1 MIHRTILFFMALACF
16 NPCCFGALTPEEIVI
31 VGARGNRES
40 EGLAK
45 YYARVRSVPE
55 KNICLVDMPG
65 QELLPREMW
74 QWGVR
79 PEIRK
84 WLVEHDPEQKIRC
97 LVTVWGVPLKI
108 SPAEADDQ
116 SRRYRRFLE
125 DERSHRLKLLAL
137 VERTLAQVAP
147 KGELSGER
155 VQGTLEDQPAED
167 ADGAEVPGI
176 SQPAAAND
184 PLAAKPGDQPK
195 SELQQARARLEAAL
209 QGAQGRLAKL
219 SAGEAR
225 TQAQVQLQQLAAA
238 AGGAN
243 VILQG
248 LNQQI
253 TANPNLPANA
263 RSEFDVLR
271 GRAASYAEIRLLFEQ
286 SPPSVERDAMILA
299 ILERLGGLLLS
310 VDWLDEQ
317 LKVVSQNE
325 TGASFDSEL
334 ALILWPDEYQ
344 LLRWQPNYLRPAYDH
359 SQLPKAHRTFMV
371 ARLDAPTLV
380 LAKGLVDTAI
390 KIENEGL
397 RGKVYI
403 DTRGL
408 GKLEDTNVMP
418 GSYGD
423 YDRALLITAK
433 GIDEQTDLEVVTDTT
448 PQLFQPG
455 SCADAA
461 LYCGWYSLAKYVD
474 AFEWKPGAVAY
485 HLASNEAHSLRDP
498 ASQAWCKRL
507 LEDGVCATIG
517 PVYEPYLGSF
527 PRPDEFFGMLLQGE
541 LTLVECFARSNPFN
555 SWMMTLIGD
564 PLYRPF
570 KYRVP
575 VQLPT
580 ESGRPAEQQLPTSP
594 SLAPANSSGR

>member
-1 MIHRTILFFMALACF
+1 MIYRAILILVALACF
-16 NPCCFGALTPEEIVI
+16 NPCCFGALKPEEIVI
-31 VGARGNRES
+31 VAARGNRES

-84 WLVEHDPEQKIRC
+84 WLVENDPEQKIRC

-108 SPAEADDQ
+108 GPAEADDQ

-125 DERSHRLKLLAL
+125 DERSHRLELLDV
-137 VERTLAQVAP
+137 VERTLGQVAP
-147 KGELSGER
+147 TGELSGER
-155 VQGTLEDQPAED
+155 VQGTLEDRPAEE
-167 ADGAEVPGI
+167 ADGGEAAGI
-176 SQPAAAND
+176 SQSPPSAAND
-184 PLAAKPGDQPK
+184 PLAPKPGEAPK
-195 SELQQARARLEAAL
+195 SELQKARARLEAAL
-209 QGAQGRLAKL
+209 QGAQARLVKL
-219 SAGEAR
+219 PAGDAR
-225 TQAQVQLQQLAAA
+225 NQAQAQLQQLAAA

-253 TANPNLPANA
+253 TANPNLPASA

-271 GRAASYAEIRLLFEQ
+271 GRAASYAEIRLLHEQ
-286 SPPSVERDAMILA
+286 SPPSIERDAMILN
-299 ILERLGGLLLS
+299 ILERLGGLLLT
-310 VDWLDEQ
+310 VYWLDEQ

-334 ALILWPDEYQ
+334 ALVMWPDDYQ
-344 LLRWQPNYLRPAYDH
+344 LLRWQPNYLRPAYDN
-359 SQLPKAHRTFMV
+359 SQLPKALRTYMV
-371 ARLDAPTLV
+371 ARLDAPTLI

-390 KIENEGL
+390 KIEKEGL

-403 DTRGL
+403 DARGM

-423 YDRALLITAK
+423 YDRALLFTAK
-433 GIDEQTDLEVVTDTT
+433 GIDEQTELEVVTDTT
-448 PQLFQPG
+448 PQLFQQGACP
-455 SCADAA
+455 DAA

-485 HLASNEAHSLRDP
+485 HLASSEAHSLRDP
-498 ASQAWCKRL
+498 ASQAWCKKL

-527 PRPDEFFGMLLQGE
+527 PRPDEFFAMLLQGE

-575 VQLPT
+575 MQLPT
-580 ESGRPAEQQLPTSP
+580 ESGRTPERQTPTSP
-594 SLAPANSSGR
+594 SLSPTN

>member
-1 MIHRTILFFMALACF
+1 
-16 NPCCFGALTPEEIVI
+16 
-31 VGARGNRES
+31 
-40 EGLAK
+40 
-45 YYARVRSVPE
+45 
-55 KNICLVDMPG
+55 
-65 QELLPREMW
+65 
-74 QWGVR
+74 
-79 PEIRK
+79 
-84 WLVEHDPEQKIRC
+84 
-97 LVTVWGVPLKI
+97 
-108 SPAEADDQ
+108 
-116 SRRYRRFLE
+116 
-125 DERSHRLKLLAL
+125 
-137 VERTLAQVAP
+137 
-147 KGELSGER
+147 
-155 VQGTLEDQPAED
+155 
-167 ADGAEVPGI
+167 
-176 SQPAAAND
+176 
-184 PLAAKPGDQPK
+184 
-195 SELQQARARLEAAL
+195 
-209 QGAQGRLAKL
+209 
-219 SAGEAR
+219 
-225 TQAQVQLQQLAAA
+225 
-238 AGGAN
+238 
-243 VILQG
+243 
-248 LNQQI
+248 
-253 TANPNLPANA
+253 
-263 RSEFDVLR
+263 
-271 GRAASYAEIRLLFEQ
+271 
-286 SPPSVERDAMILA
+286 
-299 ILERLGGLLLS
+299 
-310 VDWLDEQ
+310 

-344 LLRWQPNYLRPAYDH
+344 LLRWQPNYLRPAYDN

-403 DTRGL
+403 DTRGM
-408 GKLEDTNVMP
+408 GKLEDANVMP

-455 SCADAA
+455 ACPDAA

-527 PRPDEFFGMLLQGE
+527 PRPDEFFAMLLQGE

-594 SLAPANSSGR
+594 SLAPANSTGR